1 MTAQNDLDRTLR
13 TWFHGEATTAPPPEP
28 LARAIESTRNVRPR
42 IAPVAWVGSSWIYSG
57 EARFAIAG
65 LRPALVV
72 GLTLLLALALAG
84 GALLAGGRLFSH
96 PFKPT
101 PFLTGN
107 GVIAVAKEGGIF
119 VTDRPGGDLRPLV
132 TGPEEYGSPKFTP
145 DGKKLVFLR
154 DGALM
159 LADADGSNLV
169 QVAPEGDGN
178 DPRWRLAPDGRS
190 LVGLDSL
197 DGSWTGRV
205 VVRPVDPGAAPIVLD
220 LQLQERGEG
229 IFEWGGPEFRPTN
242 PQEILIVGTLE
253 PDGPRGIYVY
263 DLATKAI
270 RTVVEPAANVGDVGW
285 TPDGASITYDL
296 TQTGSVQTRV
306 VGADGSGDRPLLN
319 APDTNWYDRVSRWS
333 NDGTRTVIAI
343 RGTSR
348 QQIVSTS
355 GDGEAVELACPP
367 RGAGSDDTV
376 CPSVWI
382 WSPDDSMLVGTVGDD
397 LRPRRTLLAD
407 PAIGKVTD
415 LGRDVGIDDD
425 PEQWQRVAP

>member
-1 MTAQNDLDRTLR
+1 MTAQNDLDRMLDS
-13 TWFHGEATTAPPPEP
+13 WFHGDATAAPPPAP
-28 LARAIESTRNVRPR
+28 LARVIESTRQVRPR
-42 IAPVAWVGSSWIYSG
+42 GALVARLGSSWTDVDRTG
-57 EARFAIAG
+57 VGATLRLG
-65 LRPALVV
+65 LILALVA
-72 GLTLLLALALAG
+72 LLVLALAG
-84 GALLAGGRLFSH
+84 GALLVGGRLFAN

-101 PFLTGN
+101 PLLSGN
-107 GVIAVAKEGGIF
+107 GVIAVAKDGGIF

-132 TGPEEYGSPKFTP
+132 TGPEEYGGPRFTP

-159 LADADGSNLV
+159 LADANGSNV
-169 QVAPEGDGN
+169 IQIAPEGDGN

-205 VVRPVDPGAAPIVLD
+205 VVRPLDPGADPIVLD

-229 IFEWGGPEFRPTN
+229 IFDWPGPEFRPTN
-242 PQEILIVGTLE
+242 PQEILFVGTLE

-270 RTVVEPAANVGDVGW
+270 RTVVEPAGSVGDVAW

-296 TQTGSVQTRV
+296 TERGSVQTRV

-319 APDTNWYDRVSRWS
+319 VPATNLYDRVSRWS

-343 RGTSR
+343 RGASR

-367 RGAGSDDTV
+367 RGAGSDDIV
-376 CPSVWI
+376 CPSVWT

-397 LRPRRTLLAD
+397 IRPTRTLVAD
-407 PAIGKVTD
+407 PATGKVTD
-415 LGRDVGIDDD
+415 LGEDVDLED